1 MFAAKRAWDLVEAG
15 SRDHLELARL
25 FAEHMGWLF
34 MDVCDQPPNTEVA
47 FGLDHRWTADAAEI
61 PKKRSPYYLFADQSA
76 HYAGHLVMTGRL
88 GDAQCRA
95 WANQHGLL
103 YACPPFPPFQV
114 GTRAALFYRP
124 DRVPIVE
131 RPVVDKNAEQ
141 WPTAEQLEAKA
152 WHLYVLARR
161 HQVTIHSGYKVLA
174 LDRTS
179 LDLLEFRFDD
189 PVDEMPETVP
199 DQVIRWQVPKV
210 PNSVPPELGL

>member
-15 SRDHLELARL
+15 SGDHLELARL

-47 FGLDHRWTADAAEI
+47 FGLDHRWTADAAHV

-131 RPVVDKNAEQ
+131 CP
-141 WPTAEQLEAKA
+141 PTDDNLAAKSHEARA
-152 WHLYVLARR
+152 WSRYVLARR
-161 HQVTIHSGYKVLA
+161 HQVTICSGRKVLA

-189 PVDEMPETVP
+189 PGDEMPEMGP
-199 DQVIRWQVPKV
+199 DQVIRWRVPKV